1 MSTSFEVDLVKA
13 LTSIAIGLESVA
25 TSIDNAPTI
34 DAEITEAGNSIERG
48 LADVAKS
55 IDSLEVNR

>member
-1 MSTSFEVDLVKA
+1 MTEFELGLIAA
-13 LTSIAIGLESVA
+13 LTGIARGLESVS

-34 DAEITEAGNSIERG
+34 DAEIGEAGLSIERG

-55 IDSLEVNR
+55 IDSLEVTR

>member
-1 MSTSFEVDLVKA
+1 MTTSFEVDLVKA
-13 LTSIAIGLESVA
+13 LADIGGGLQAVA
-25 TSIDNAPTI
+25 KAIDNAPTN
-34 DAEITEAGNSIERG
+34 DTEISEAGTAIERG